1 MRTVNVYLPGM
12 IRGGRKERVR
22 ADRKVGLAAPGKKK
36 KVNIKPYLFLAVPV
50 LLLIWWIYRPMLE
63 TLRYS
68 FYDWNMIPGTQ
79 ARFVG
84 LQNFVKLFTNK
95 DFGTA
100 VVNTLVYIVGMLPF
114 SVVIPI
120 FLSVVTQGLK
130 ERTKRIYRAIFFIPM
145 IMAPVAVSTI
155 FQWLLHPSNGL
166 VNHVLQILGI
176 TENNISFFADERY
189 ARGMIILISGWK
201 MVGFATL
208 MFSSALSGIDKQY
221 YEAAALDGAGKLQS
235 FFHITLT
242 MISPTIMMM
251 LMMSVLFSSQWTMA
265 YIDVLTQGGPYGSS
279 TNIYYLIYKF
289 AFKDM
294 NVGTCAAAAGL
305 FMIVFGILAL
315 ILQRIS
321 TKVAF
326 YDN

>member
-120 FLSVVTQGLK
+120 FLSVATQGLK
-130 ERTKRIYRAIFFIPM
+130 DTDDYGAGCGQHDF
-145 IMAPVAVSTI
+145 PVAA
-155 FQWLLHPSNGL
+155 PSE
-166 VNHVLQILGI
+166 QR
-176 TENNISFFADERY
+176 TC
-189 ARGMIILISGWK
+189 
-201 MVGFATL
+201 
-208 MFSSALSGIDKQY
+208 
-221 YEAAALDGAGKLQS
+221 QS
-235 FFHITLT
+235 
-242 MISPTIMMM
+242 
-251 LMMSVLFSSQWTMA
+251 
-265 YIDVLTQGGPYGSS
+265 
-279 TNIYYLIYKF
+279 
-289 AFKDM
+289 
-294 NVGTCAAAAGL
+294 CAANPGYHGKQH
-305 FMIVFGILAL
+305 FF
-315 ILQRIS
+315 
-321 TKVAF
+321 F
-326 YDN
+326 C

>member
-1 MRTVNVYLPGM
+1 
-12 IRGGRKERVR
+12 
-22 ADRKVGLAAPGKKK
+22 
-36 KVNIKPYLFLAVPV
+36 
-50 LLLIWWIYRPMLE
+50 MLE

-120 FLSVVTQGLK
+120 FLSVATQGLK

-189 ARGMIILISGWK
+189 AR
-201 MVGFATL
+201 
-208 MFSSALSGIDKQY
+208 
-221 YEAAALDGAGKLQS
+221 E
-235 FFHITLT
+235 
-242 MISPTIMMM
+242 
-251 LMMSVLFSSQWTMA
+251 
-265 YIDVLTQGGPYGSS
+265 
-279 TNIYYLIYKF
+279 
-289 AFKDM
+289 
-294 NVGTCAAAAGL
+294 
-305 FMIVFGILAL
+305 
-315 ILQRIS
+315 
-321 TKVAF
+321 
-326 YDN
+326 

>member
-68 FYDWNMIPGTQ
+68 FYDWNMITGTQ

-114 SVVIPI
+114 P
-120 FLSVVTQGLK
+120 LSFRSSSLW
-130 ERTKRIYRAIFFIPM
+130 RR
-145 IMAPVAVSTI
+145 
-155 FQWLLHPSNGL
+155 
-166 VNHVLQILGI
+166 
-176 TENNISFFADERY
+176 
-189 ARGMIILISGWK
+189 RG
-201 MVGFATL
+201 
-208 MFSSALSGIDKQY
+208 
-221 YEAAALDGAGKLQS
+221 
-235 FFHITLT
+235 
-242 MISPTIMMM
+242 
-251 LMMSVLFSSQWTMA
+251 
-265 YIDVLTQGGPYGSS
+265 
-279 TNIYYLIYKF
+279 
-289 AFKDM
+289 
-294 NVGTCAAAAGL
+294 
-305 FMIVFGILAL
+305 
-315 ILQRIS
+315 
-321 TKVAF
+321 
-326 YDN
+326 